1 MSELSLQALCS
12 QLAQAKAA
20 NLKSRLAL
28 RQATV
33 RPGRCAWADAIT
45 AKLEAESSF
54 ASLGA
59 ARAAGL
65 LDSSPAR
72 RAAASGAC
80 E

>member
-1 MSELSLQALCS
+1 MAELSMQVLRS
-12 QLAQAKAA
+12 ELAQAKAA
-20 NLKSRLAL
+20 DLKSRLAL
-28 RQATV
+28 RKVAV
-33 RPGRCAWADAIT
+33 LSGNAWADAIT
-45 AKLEAESSF
+45 AKREAESSL

-72 RAAASGAC
+72 LAAASGAC